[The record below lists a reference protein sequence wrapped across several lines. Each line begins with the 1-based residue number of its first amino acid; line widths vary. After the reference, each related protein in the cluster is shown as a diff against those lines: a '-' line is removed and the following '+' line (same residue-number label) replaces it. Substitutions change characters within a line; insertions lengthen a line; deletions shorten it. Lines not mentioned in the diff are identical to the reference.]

1 MTDCSICCEKFNKV
15 NRKKVT
21 CAFCDFDVCRAC
33 VQQYMLG
40 TVNDPHCM
48 KCKNAWNREFVDTA
62 CSKTFCTKELKVH
75 RENVLFERE
84 KCLMPDTQPHV
95 AQILRTRETIQL
107 LAAAQ
112 AELIRQR
119 AHVAWLETMVM
130 DMRTGR
136 VGPAIDQDEKRVFV
150 RKCPCDGCRGFL
162 SSKWKCGVCE
172 KKICPECNEEKGEGH
187 VCDQNNVETVKLL
200 KTDTKSCPK
209 CGTMIFKISGCS
221 QMWCPDCHTAFD
233 WNTMRIETGIIHN
246 PHYYDFQRANAGA
259 MPAGRNLGDIPC
271 GGFPSYNEM
280 RLAQTGAIFSTDNYN
295 KIIDVHRLIAHVQQF
310 ELRYTYRDA
319 ELPVNNTDIR
329 TKYLM
334 NEISE
339 KDFKITAQKREKAR
353 EKSKDLMNILRM
365 YSDTGSDLMRQSIQH
380 DRDIRVDYVEILM
393 HLREYTNN
401 TFEKIH
407 KRYNCVTPYINRKH
421 ELVSEK
427 WLPPVAP

>member
-21 CAFCDFDVCRAC
+21 CAFCDFETCRSC
-33 VQQYMLG
+33 VQQYLLG

-48 KCKNAWNREFVDTA
+48 KCKNAWNREFVDIA
-62 CSKTFCTKELKVH
+62 CSKTFCNKELKNH

-84 KCLMPDTQPHV
+84 KCLMPETQPQV
-95 AQILRTRETIQL
+95 AHILRTRETIQL
-107 LAAAQ
+107 MLAAQ
-112 AELIRQR
+112 AELNRQR
-119 AHVAWLETMVM
+119 AHVAWLENLVV
-130 DMRTGR
+130 DMRNGR
-136 VGPAIDQDEKRVFV
+136 MVADDQDEKRTFV

-172 KKICPECNEEKGEGH
+172 KNICSECNEEKSSEGH
-187 VCDQNNVETVKLL
+187 VCDPNNVETVKLL
-200 KTDTKSCPK
+200 KSDTKSCPK

-221 QMWCPDCHTAFD
+221 QMWCPDCHTAFN

-280 RLAQTGAIFSTDNYN
+280 RFAQARRIFTEEHYV
-295 KIIDVHRLIAHVQQF
+295 KIMDIHRLIAHIQQF
-310 ELRYTYRDA
+310 ELRYTYRNA
-319 ELPVNNTDIR
+319 EQPVNNLDIR

-339 KDFKITAQKREKAR
+339 KEFKITAQKREKAR

-365 YSDTGSDLMRQSIQH
+365 YSDTGADIMRQAIQP
-380 DRDIRVDYVEILM
+380 DNDLTTDYLEILVN
-393 HLREYTNN
+393 LRTYTNN

-427 WLPPVAP
+427 WLPPTI